1 MIIRLLIQFKM
12 QREARKGA
20 EDEGEGG
27 SGEGL
32 EWGGKKEGRER
43 RGGREM
49 ATVTKILVGFTFHS
63 EHFFRLCRSYS
74 VTLSMC

>member
-43 RGGREM
+43 RGEERWQQSQ
-49 ATVTKILVGFTFHS
+49 KF
-63 EHFFRLCRSYS
+63 
-74 VTLSMC
+74 